1 MKSIFSN
8 KKTFSETDIVIYFCR
23 FLFFLNMCLKDFFFV
38 GGGGGRMACGI
49 LVPRPGIEPAS
60 PTLEAQCLNHWTA
73 LEVPI
78 FAEFLNIWLT

>member
-38 GGGGGRMACGI
+38 GGGVAAWHVG
-49 LVPRPGIEPAS
+49 S
-60 PTLEAQCLNHWTA
+60 
-73 LEVPI
+73 
-78 FAEFLNIWLT
+78 